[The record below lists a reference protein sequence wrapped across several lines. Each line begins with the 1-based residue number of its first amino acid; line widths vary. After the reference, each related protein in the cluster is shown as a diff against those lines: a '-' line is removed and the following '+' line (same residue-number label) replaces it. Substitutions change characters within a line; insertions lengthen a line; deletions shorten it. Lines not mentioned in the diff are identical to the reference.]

1 MDGSA
6 SMSRG
11 RSDPLLTNLVIR
23 TNRADT
29 WMAFS
34 TPAQHGTAQR
44 SMTRLRGHFK
54 RWILIQIWTYSNTQV
69 LELTKSAL

>member
-11 RSDPLLTNLVIR
+11 RSDPLLTNLVSR
-23 TNRADT
+23 TNSADT

-34 TPAQHGTAQR
+34 TPAQHGTAQH
-44 SMTRLRGHFK
+44 SAARLVAAGLRQAL
-54 RWILIQIWTYSNTQV
+54 RPDQNTHM
-69 LELTKSAL
+69 